1 MAGVADANE
10 GLVRIDD
17 GHCVTESVSVLLEV
31 VGGHAPPQV
40 GVRA

>member
-1 MAGVADANE
+1 MAGAAEANE
-10 GLVRIDD
+10 GLVRIDY
-17 GHCVTESVSVLLEV
+17 GHCITEAVRVLLEV